1 MNQQTNYAAP
11 APSALTAPAASA
23 GSSTDDPVEVSSC
36 FVSSPSSST
45 SSSRF
50 ASGNVRILHHHQ
62 HHQQHHSQLTQ
73 HPPLHAVLHEPRQGG
88 LFPHLSHLGSNDDD
102 DDDSLRV
109 SSSTLF
115 HDGATTAESNVTA
128 PDSPGAAG
136 NRNEIHPVRSTRAD
150 RHQEGTITTTTAPT
164 TTSRAQS
171 EPLHN
176 DVYECLCSPAA
187 ASEDSDSGTNG
198 GGGGFFAPRHFKRRI
213 ADTLMERMRS
223 RADTTSAMMAM
234 VEVDAQGEP
243 HPASHESKKR
253 TFHSMPL
260 GRSVLSFRLL
270 STLLFNL

>member
-1 MNQQTNYAAP
+1 
-11 APSALTAPAASA
+11 
-23 GSSTDDPVEVSSC
+23 
-36 FVSSPSSST
+36 
-45 SSSRF
+45 
-50 ASGNVRILHHHQ
+50 
-62 HHQQHHSQLTQ
+62 
-73 HPPLHAVLHEPRQGG
+73 VLHEPRQGG
-88 LFPHLSHLGSNDDD
+88 LFPHLSHLGSDDDD

-136 NRNEIHPVRSTRAD
+136 NRNEIRQVRSTRAD
-150 RHQEGTITTTTAPT
+150 RHQEEGTVTTPT
-164 TTSRAQS
+164 TTSRAPA
-171 EPLHN
+171 EPQLHN

-187 ASEDSDSGTNG
+187 ASEDSESGKN

-234 VEVDAQGEP
+234 VEVDAHGEP

-253 TFHSMPL
+253 TFHAGS
-260 GRSVLSFRLL
+260 LSTVSCPFRLL